1 MIIQSTLPFLLM
13 SFIIYKN
20 TVTELRKEIEQSN
33 INKLEQ
39 VVDMTNNRLEELENI
54 AAMISFDLRL
64 TPYMME
70 DDYYR
75 KQAIQELKKYRS
87 NSSIIEDIF
96 VYYPDVDNE
105 LLYSSSGI
113 YSLGTLINQKYQF
126 KDLTKVNLKS
136 HLQTTVPKVI
146 SKSYY
151 GDKKKTRNNMIILFY
166 PISLNNPHPYGT
178 VMYFINE
185 SMLTNLTHNMLGNIQ
200 GDTFIFD
207 GNNQIIT
214 MTERDYNITKDHL
227 KNFSRQKNGT
237 YKLDIDGK
245 EFSVSVVKSMFNDWT
260 FMTLMDANQFFERVF
275 QKKAIILVFLFSLL
289 LTGLMFAI
297 ILGKK
302 QYKPIKNLTE
312 LMNRQKIHR
321 NNQSFQKVNEL
332 ESLQTTIS
340 NIFES
345 YEDLN
350 ETFNL
355 HKPYARDHLLIKL
368 MKGDLP
374 KNSNIRN
381 LLNSLHINLYAGGYF
396 VVAVFLKENENN
408 LEEMEEREKLI
419 EHLSGV
425 FTKNATVNGIDLFYE
440 DAILLL
446 VSVNHQIKDIER
458 YRKEMVV
465 QIKKQIN
472 KYMNVSPT
480 LGVGC
485 LTHSIENINRSYIE
499 AIATMDYIYSLPQGN
514 IVYFEE
520 INTKLEDNLGYP
532 QEDLLKLVHSLKQ
545 GNQVVATETLN
556 IMFSRLIEQNLPLYK
571 LKCICFDIINT
582 LVKTASELN
591 MIEYVSDLKE
601 ITSFS
606 SLEQL
611 ENHLKFSAKTIC
623 QKVEEKKESH
633 QEQLREKIKT
643 YIHNNFNQYEL
654 SLESIADA
662 FQLSIPYVSKFIKE
676 QFGYSFTQYVFEL
689 RVNEV
694 KKQLVETDKLIKEI
708 VLDVGYRD
716 VSNFT
721 RAFKKKG
728 RSYS

>member
-1 MIIQSTLPFLLM
+1 
-13 SFIIYKN
+13 
-20 TVTELRKEIEQSN
+20 
-33 INKLEQ
+33 
-39 VVDMTNNRLEELENI
+39 
-54 AAMISFDLRL
+54 
-64 TPYMME
+64 
-70 DDYYR
+70 
-75 KQAIQELKKYRS
+75 
-87 NSSIIEDIF
+87 
-96 VYYPDVDNE
+96 
-105 LLYSSSGI
+105 
-113 YSLGTLINQKYQF
+113 
-126 KDLTKVNLKS
+126 
-136 HLQTTVPKVI
+136 
-146 SKSYY
+146 
-151 GDKKKTRNNMIILFY
+151 
-166 PISLNNPHPYGT
+166 
-178 VMYFINE
+178 YFINE

-355 HKPYARDHLLIKL
+355 T
-368 MKGDLP
+368 

-545 GNQVVATETLN
+545 GNQVVA
-556 IMFSRLIEQNLPLYK
+556 
-571 LKCICFDIINT
+571 
-582 LVKTASELN
+582 
-591 MIEYVSDLKE
+591 
-601 ITSFS
+601 
-606 SLEQL
+606 
-611 ENHLKFSAKTIC
+611 
-623 QKVEEKKESH
+623 
-633 QEQLREKIKT
+633 
-643 YIHNNFNQYEL
+643 
-654 SLESIADA
+654 
-662 FQLSIPYVSKFIKE
+662 
-676 QFGYSFTQYVFEL
+676 
-689 RVNEV
+689 
-694 KKQLVETDKLIKEI
+694 
-708 VLDVGYRD
+708 
-716 VSNFT
+716 
-721 RAFKKKG
+721 
-728 RSYS
+728 

>member
-1 MIIQSTLPFLLM
+1 MSWINRFKSRLLYKYILSYLIIFLLPFLLM

-105 LLYSSSGI
+105 LLYYSSGI

-355 HKPYARDHLLIKL
+355 
-368 MKGDLP
+368 
-374 KNSNIRN
+374 
-381 LLNSLHINLYAGGYF
+381 
-396 VVAVFLKENENN
+396 
-408 LEEMEEREKLI
+408 
-419 EHLSGV
+419 
-425 FTKNATVNGIDLFYE
+425 
-440 DAILLL
+440 
-446 VSVNHQIKDIER
+446 
-458 YRKEMVV
+458 
-465 QIKKQIN
+465 
-472 KYMNVSPT
+472 
-480 LGVGC
+480 
-485 LTHSIENINRSYIE
+485 
-499 AIATMDYIYSLPQGN
+499 
-514 IVYFEE
+514 
-520 INTKLEDNLGYP
+520 
-532 QEDLLKLVHSLKQ
+532 
-545 GNQVVATETLN
+545 
-556 IMFSRLIEQNLPLYK
+556 
-571 LKCICFDIINT
+571 
-582 LVKTASELN
+582 
-591 MIEYVSDLKE
+591 
-601 ITSFS
+601 
-606 SLEQL
+606 
-611 ENHLKFSAKTIC
+611 
-623 QKVEEKKESH
+623 
-633 QEQLREKIKT
+633 
-643 YIHNNFNQYEL
+643 
-654 SLESIADA
+654 
-662 FQLSIPYVSKFIKE
+662 
-676 QFGYSFTQYVFEL
+676 
-689 RVNEV
+689 
-694 KKQLVETDKLIKEI
+694 
-708 VLDVGYRD
+708 
-716 VSNFT
+716 
-721 RAFKKKG
+721 
-728 RSYS
+728 